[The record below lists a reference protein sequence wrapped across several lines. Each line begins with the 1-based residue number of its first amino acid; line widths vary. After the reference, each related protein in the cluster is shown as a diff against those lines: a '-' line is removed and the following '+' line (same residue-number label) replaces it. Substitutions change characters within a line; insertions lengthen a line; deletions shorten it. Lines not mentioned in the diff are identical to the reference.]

1 MVSTDFVFGTVF
13 FGTGM
18 QKKKKNL
25 KGITLCEKRV
35 NVQTSDDN
43 LYRIK
48 SRNRK

>member
-18 QKKKKNL
+18 QKKKNL
-25 KGITLCEKRV
+25 KGIILCEKRV